1 MGCIETS
8 CCMRLQLRWLINFN
22 MGCIETRVVQPQNN
36 IGLVINFNMGCIET
50 VGIMC
55 IWWHFY

>member
-22 MGCIETRVVQPQNN
+22 MGCIETDEPTQIKVKPNR
-36 IGLVINFNMGCIET
+36 
-50 VGIMC
+50 
-55 IWWHFY
+55 